1 MSTTAHKGGA
11 ERGDVFDKC
20 TAFVEAEE
28 ARKGGWYPYFR
39 PIEANRGDKVIIGGR
54 EMIMAGSNNYLG
66 LAFDERVRKAAQ
78 EAVEVYGSS
87 CSGSRFMNGTLAL
100 HEELEAKLA
109 KFVGMEAAL
118 TFTTGYQSNLG
129 AISALLGRED
139 HVVTDKLDHASI
151 MDGIFLARGMQK
163 EISLH
168 RFKHNDMADL
178 RKVLEK
184 IPSGGG
190 ILIILDGVFS
200 MEGDIAL
207 LPEIRK
213 IADEFK
219 ARIYLDEA
227 HALGVLG
234 ETGRGTVEHFKGTVK
249 PDIMMCTFS
258 KALASIGGFVAGSA
272 QVIDYIKHFAR
283 PLIFSA
289 SMPPATIG
297 AALKALQIIEEEP
310 QRIHRLQAIARKMLD
325 GFKGMGFDIGTAE
338 TPIVPLHIGDN
349 QKTFLFW
356 KALFERGVYVNP
368 VIAPAVPPNGALIR
382 TSYMA
387 VHTDDELDTIL
398 EISRE
403 EGKRLGII

>member
-1 MSTTAHKGGA
+1 M
-11 ERGDVFDKC
+11 
-20 TAFVEAEE
+20 
-28 ARKGGWYPYFR
+28 
-39 PIEANRGDKVIIGGR
+39 
-54 EMIMAGSNNYLG
+54 
-66 LAFDERVRKAAQ
+66 
-78 EAVEVYGSS
+78 
-87 CSGSRFMNGTLAL
+87 
-100 HEELEAKLA
+100 
-109 KFVGMEAAL
+109 
-118 TFTTGYQSNLG
+118 
-129 AISALLGRED
+129 
-139 HVVTDKLDHASI
+139 
-151 MDGIFLARGMQK
+151 ARGMQK
-163 EISLH
+163 EITLH

-184 IPSGGG
+184 IPPAGG

-207 LPEIRK
+207 LPEIRT

-219 ARIYLDEA
+219 ARVYLDEA

-234 ETGRGTVEHFKGTVK
+234 ATGRGTVEHFNGVAK

-272 QVIDYIKHFAR
+272 RVIDYIKHFAR

-297 AALKALQIIEEEP
+297 AALKALEIIEQEP
-310 QRIHRLQAIARKMLD
+310 QRVLRLQAIARKMLD
-325 GFKGMGFDIGTAE
+325 GFSSMGFEIGTAE

-382 TSYMA
+382 TSFMA
-387 VHTDDELDTIL
+387 VHTDEELDTIL
-398 EISRE
+398 EISEE